1 MPRRRFDW
9 GQAYLLTDRKEL
21 AFENEPAICVGKHDS
36 DMKRPT
42 ICAVCGETLGAKDY
56 YCFHMMGPAGR
67 GYDMMIGGGC
77 VRDRIKAV
85 ELDVESEYSPKE
97 TLNRIIADFPKSGRW
112 YGTFLHHCIA
122 KPYVRNKANA
132 EKWDGSVLE
141 MPGVRFIMG
150 VIDNLRSE
158 GWNLDAEMHLD
169 CGNVDLLATHP
180 ERGTVVFDWKSDLC
194 FANKE
199 EYVRQIN
206 GYMAELHA
214 DGHRR
219 ISGYILWVR
228 DGRKEYVP
236 FTETEEATREI
247 VTRTYVPSPRI
258 KCTLGIYMDG
268 GEDIGKKKM
277 IEYTHHRRYGN
288 EVFFYIPPFE
298 PHRRG
303 YEFVS
308 FEASPYREGEHPQWF
323 NSGDCEE
330 GLRLTFMCTKKR
342 HNFYLKAEWK
352 RIRPFRCLLWVR
364 MKNGQFLQIDGGS
377 VLGEDGRDYAEFD
390 TAEINRCLP
399 NGTAAVRA
407 VLVNRGEDT
416 VETSW
421 KSEELTDGNKIR
433 IPCIDDETT
442 FMIELE
448 TVRTDAERKEQITEK
463 KPDVRS
469 AGPPKDSWESYYESL
484 KENLLPVS
492 NSERSPVE
500 EVRTPSFDTESP
512 IAPSYV
518 SEWDSA
524 EHTFTP
530 GRIYKSGSKY
540 YGIYKRRASDRSNA
554 RAMVDVSEV
563 DSSGRKISDL
573 EWRHVYTT
581 RGGKEYFYGLS
592 DRSWKIYTRYVLS
605 DIEPEGMKRF
615 GEY

>member
-1 MPRRRFDW
+1 M
-9 GQAYLLTDRKEL
+9 
-21 AFENEPAICVGKHDS
+21 
-36 DMKRPT
+36 
-42 ICAVCGETLGAKDY
+42 
-56 YCFHMMGPAGR
+56 
-67 GYDMMIGGGC
+67 
-77 VRDRIKAV
+77 
-85 ELDVESEYSPKE
+85 
-97 TLNRIIADFPKSGRW
+97 
-112 YGTFLHHCIA
+112 
-122 KPYVRNKANA
+122 
-132 EKWDGSVLE
+132 
-141 MPGVRFIMG
+141 
-150 VIDNLRSE
+150 
-158 GWNLDAEMHLD
+158 
-169 CGNVDLLATHP
+169 
-180 ERGTVVFDWKSDLC
+180 
-194 FANKE
+194 
-199 EYVRQIN
+199 
-206 GYMAELHA
+206 
-214 DGHRR
+214 
-219 ISGYILWVR
+219 
-228 DGRKEYVP
+228 
-236 FTETEEATREI
+236 
-247 VTRTYVPSPRI
+247 
-258 KCTLGIYMDG
+258 
-268 GEDIGKKKM
+268 
-277 IEYTHHRRYGN
+277 
-288 EVFFYIPPFE
+288 
-298 PHRRG
+298 
-303 YEFVS
+303 
-308 FEASPYREGEHPQWF
+308 
-323 NSGDCEE
+323 
-330 GLRLTFMCTKKR
+330 
-342 HNFYLKAEWK
+342 
-352 RIRPFRCLLWVR
+352 
-364 MKNGQFLQIDGGS
+364 
-377 VLGEDGRDYAEFD
+377 
-390 TAEINRCLP
+390 
-399 NGTAAVRA
+399 
-407 VLVNRGEDT
+407 
-416 VETSW
+416 ETSW